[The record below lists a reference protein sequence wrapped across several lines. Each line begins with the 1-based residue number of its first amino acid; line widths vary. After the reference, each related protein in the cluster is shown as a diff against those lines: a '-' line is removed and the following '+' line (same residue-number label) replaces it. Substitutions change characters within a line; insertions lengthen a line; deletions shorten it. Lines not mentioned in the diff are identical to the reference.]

1 MRSAVVAELRQA
13 IEDTVHGNLDKS
25 NSKLFG
31 MGYTSQLIIDSLIEA
46 DFLRLEKKFLVP
58 TEQAYIMMKFLPDT
72 ITWPDTTALWKDD
85 LEDIKEGRKT

>member
-1 MRSAVVAELRQA
+1 M
-13 IEDTVHGNLDKS
+13 
-25 NSKLFG
+25 
-31 MGYTSQLIIDSLIEA
+31 
-46 DFLRLEKKFLVP
+46 RLEKNFLVP